1 MTQLEKTEGER
12 DAANKEANTHSTHS
26 CTYLEMLLKLARVG
40 LLNITVLVHAAMKT
54 SIWRLIHVSKKKCLA
69 SRRPVVKTRATV
81 PVPAYPDLEVKWT
94 IHTILLRTENRR
106 QMFRHCSILC
116 YFHGIKQTPNNLVM
130 MLGQTRQPVS

>member
-1 MTQLEKTEGER
+1 
-12 DAANKEANTHSTHS
+12 
-26 CTYLEMLLKLARVG
+26 MLLELARVG

-106 QMFRHCSILC
+106 QMFRHSSILC
-116 YFHGIKQTPNNLVM
+116 CFHGIKKTPTILVM
-130 MLGQTRQPVS
+130 MLGQKGNQLAS